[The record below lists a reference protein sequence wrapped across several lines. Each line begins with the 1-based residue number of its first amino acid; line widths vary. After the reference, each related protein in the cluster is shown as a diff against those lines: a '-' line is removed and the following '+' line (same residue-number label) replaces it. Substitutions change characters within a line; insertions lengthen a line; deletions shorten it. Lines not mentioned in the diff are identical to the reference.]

1 MPEARFALTRVRKTI
16 VVTLQDAADA
26 DTLKAASQAIM
37 QELGQRG
44 AKGVVFEI
52 SGCDVINLDEF
63 TALRKLVQTVEW
75 LGVRS
80 VVAGLR
86 PGIVAYLA
94 SAGAPTGALR
104 TSLNLEQALLKVKPT
119 RVRRRAR

>member
-1 MPEARFALTRVRKTI
+1 MKSVAMSALARSKSLGAPKRGHAIHFMSVC
-16 VVTLQDAADA
+16 AAA
-26 DTLKAASQAIM
+26 M
-37 QELGQRG
+37 QTGDVG
-44 AKGVVFEI
+44 HYIPGIGMI
-52 SGCDVINLDEF
+52 SMIDVIDLDEF

-104 TSLNLEQALLKVKPT
+104 TSLNLEKALLKVKPT
-119 RVRRRAR
+119 RVRRKSRWT